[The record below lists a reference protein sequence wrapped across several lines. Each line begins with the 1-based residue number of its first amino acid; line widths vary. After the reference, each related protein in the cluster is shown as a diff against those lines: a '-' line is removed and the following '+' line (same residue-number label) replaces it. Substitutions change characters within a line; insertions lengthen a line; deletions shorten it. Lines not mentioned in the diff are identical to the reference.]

1 MADADAGAV
10 PRREVS
16 WGGKMLGL
24 GILGTAVIVVITG
37 ENSGSAAVT
46 ANALPILGGA
56 LVGAIGL
63 PMALFRRIV
72 TED

>member
-1 MADADAGAV
+1 MAEAEAGGA

-16 WGGKMLGL
+16 WGGKLLGL

-37 ENSGSAAVT
+37 ENSGSVAVT
-46 ANALPILGGA
+46 SNALPILGGA

-63 PMALFRRIV
+63 PMALFRRV
-72 TED
+72 VSED

>member
-1 MADADAGAV
+1 
-10 PRREVS
+10 
-16 WGGKMLGL
+16 MLGL

>member
-1 MADADAGAV
+1 MADLDMGGA

-16 WGGKMLGL
+16 WAGKLLGL
-24 GILGTAVIVVITG
+24 GIIGTAVIVVISG
-37 ENSGSAAVT
+37 ENAGSAAVT

-56 LVGAIGL
+56 LACGIAL
-63 PMALFRRIV
+63 PMALFRRTV